1 VNADFKTWENSIMG
15 NTVMYGATSGRLY
28 AAGRAGER
36 FCVRN
41 SGATAVVEGIGD
53 HGCEYMTG
61 GLVAVLGEFGKN
73 FGAGMSGGVAYLLD
87 ENDMFG
93 KLHNPEMI
101 KGDKL
106 SDPED
111 INQLKKLIFDHL
123 ERTDSQRSKAILA
136 DWAAYEGKF
145 VKVTSKA
152 EPVQVPPEEEVAP
165 APATAAV

>member
-1 VNADFKTWENSIMG
+1 MG

-87 ENDMFG
+87 EKGDFAR
-93 KLHNPEMI
+93 LHNSEMI
-101 KGDKL
+101 KGDAL

-111 INQLKKLIFDHL
+111 INQLKKLISDHQEKTGSL
-123 ERTDSQRSKAILA
+123 RATMIL
-136 DWAAYEGKF
+136 DNWGKYQPLF

-152 EPVQVPPEEEVAP
+152 EPVEVPPEDEPAAPTVA
-165 APATAAV
+165 AGA